1 MSCEV
6 PPEPNGFLHIGHSK
20 AIAINFGFAK
30 YHGGECYLRLDDTN
44 PEEEE
49 KVFEESIIETVRW
62 LGFRPKAVTYSS
74 DNFQRLYDLAE
85 DLIQKDKAYVCSCTS
100 KALLRTHRMD
110 HVLNVRIEAEINDQ
124 RGGTDPKKKKP
135 RYACPHRDR
144 PNDESLAE
152 FRAMR
157 DGKYKPNEVSLR
169 MKQDLENG
177 NPQMWDLI
185 GYRIPRRSDAASED
199 VEEVKQK
206 TSHPTEKVDGAVQYA
221 KPHYRTGDKWKVYPS
236 YDFCHSLCDS
246 FEGITHSLCT
256 VEFELSRVSYE
267 WLNDQLVD
275 FKPMQREYGRLNVTG
290 TVLSKRKI
298 KKLIMKGLVRGYDDP
313 RLYTLMALRR
323 RGVPPGAILAFV
335 NELGVTKSTSNIQT
349 KRLESSVRKYLE
361 STVPRL
367 MLVTEPLKVIIDDLP
382 DDFVEMVD
390 SPFAKDP
397 AVGTH
402 SIPFTKHIYIER
414 SDFREVDSKDY
425 FRLAPGKTV
434 GLMKAPYPITGTTID
449 KDPETG
455 AITAVHAKYEK
466 PEEGTPPKKPKGWI
480 HWVGSSPEHGSLI
493 KAEVRVINPLFKSE
507 NPAALDDFTT
517 DVNPDSEVSYP
528 AAVVEIGFHEIKKR
542 APWPAE
548 AGEKTEAKESSEQ
561 TVAAGPETI
570 RFQGMRMG
578 YYCVDK
584 DSTDEK
590 LVLNRIVSLKEDS
603 GKD

>member
-1 MSCEV
+1 M
-6 PPEPNGFLHIGHSK
+6 
-20 AIAINFGFAK
+20 
-30 YHGGECYLRLDDTN
+30 
-44 PEEEE
+44 
-49 KVFEESIIETVRW
+49 
-62 LGFRPKAVTYSS
+62 
-74 DNFQRLYDLAE
+74 
-85 DLIQKDKAYVCSCTS
+85 
-100 KALLRTHRMD
+100 
-110 HVLNVRIEAEINDQ
+110 
-124 RGGTDPKKKKP
+124 
-135 RYACPHRDR
+135 
-144 PNDESLAE
+144 DESLAE

-157 DGKYKPNEVSLR
+157 DGKYRPNQASLR

-185 GYRIPRRSDAASED
+185 AYRIPKRSDAAAEDSEELRG
-199 VEEVKQK
+199 EEPNAKES
-206 TSHPTEKVDGAVQYA
+206 TDSGLQYA

-236 YDFCHSLCDS
+236 YDFCHCLCDS

-298 KKLIMKGLVRGYDDP
+298 KKLITKGLVRGYDDA
-313 RLYTLMALRR
+313 RLFTLMALRR

-335 NELGVTKSTSNIQT
+335 NELGVTKSTTNIQT
-349 KRLESSVRKYLE
+349 KRLESTVRKYLE
-361 STVPRL
+361 TTVPRL
-367 MLVTEPLKVIIDDLP
+367 MLVTEPLLVIIDDLA

-402 SIPFTKHIYIER
+402 SIPFTKRIYIER

-434 GLMKAPYPITGTTID
+434 GLMKAPYPITGTSFE
-449 KDPETG
+449 KDEKTG
-455 AITAVHAKYEK
+455 VVTAVHAKYEK
-466 PEEGTPPKKPKGWI
+466 PEEGAAPKKPKGWI
-480 HWVGSSPEHGSLI
+480 HWVGISPEYGSPI
-493 KAEVRVINPLFKSE
+493 KVDVRVINPLFKSE

-517 DVNPDSEVSYP
+517 DVNPDSEVLYP
-528 AAVVEIGFHEIKKR
+528 NAMVEVGFQEIKRR

-548 AGEKTEAKESSEQ
+548 AGEKTATAEAPEVKI
-561 TVAAGPETI
+561 GPETI

-584 DSTDEK
+584 ESTDEK
-590 LVLNRIVSLKEDS
+590 LVFNRIVSLKEDS